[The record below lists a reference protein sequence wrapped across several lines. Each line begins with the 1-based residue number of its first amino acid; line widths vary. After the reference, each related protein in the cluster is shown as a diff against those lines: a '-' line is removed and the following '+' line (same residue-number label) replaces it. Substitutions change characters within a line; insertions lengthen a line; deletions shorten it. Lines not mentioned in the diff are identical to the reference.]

1 VNVLGPPER
10 IDKQGT
16 LTFAEFETVACDHC
30 GSDDER
36 VLFEGPDR
44 LHGLPGHFRLVR
56 CAGCGWIR
64 QNPRPTRETIDVYY
78 PRDYE
83 PFIRPIDDES
93 LLRRW
98 DRRYGMIKRCRAI
111 VSYQMSGRLL
121 DVGCAT
127 GNFLHEMRRRGGWD
141 VYGVEPNLEAA
152 AYAVQRFGHQVHV
165 GTLADASYAAGSFDV
180 ITMWNVLEHL
190 HRPWDDL
197 LRVRDLL
204 RHGGLFVFSVPNL
217 EGVEARIY
225 GPAWLGWDL
234 PRHLYLFP
242 RKDLVKSLAEIG
254 MVVDQIKCL
263 SGSQDASVVSLQL
276 YLEARLSKASRWP
289 QWLARLCRTLPSRA
303 VMAPAFWLLNRQN
316 QASIITYFA
325 RKSSLRPS

>member
-1 VNVLGPPER
+1 MIAEQDTVSA
-10 IDKQGT
+10 
-16 LTFAEFETVACDHC
+16 AEFEVVTCDHC
-30 GSDDER
+30 GSNDER
-36 VLFEGPDR
+36 VLFQGPDR
-44 LHGLPGHFRLVR
+44 LHGLPGRFRLVT
-56 CAGCGWIR
+56 CAKCGWIR
-64 QNPRPTRETIDVYY
+64 QNPRPTLETIRAFY
-78 PRDYE
+78 PGDYE
-83 PFIRPIDDES
+83 PFIHPVDDEA

-111 VSYQMSGRLL
+111 ESYQKSGRLL

-141 VYGVEPNLEAA
+141 VFGVEPNREAA

-165 GTLADASYAAGSFDV
+165 GTLTDAGFAQGSFDV

-190 HRPWDDL
+190 HHPWDDM

-204 RHGGLFVFSVPNL
+204 RDGGLFVFSVPNL
-217 EGVEARIY
+217 EGIEARLY

-242 RKDLVKSLAEIG
+242 RTDLAQSLAEIG
-254 MVVDQIKCL
+254 MAVNEIRCL

-276 YLEARLSKASRWP
+276 YLEARLTKGSRWP
-289 QWLARLCRTLPSRA
+289 QRIARLCRTLPSRA
-303 VMAPAFWLLNRQN
+303 AMAPAFWFLNRQN
-316 QASIITYFA
+316 QSSIITYFA